1 MMSDKEQL
9 RMGIIGSNGRM
20 GNVLISAIKQ
30 AGHLHMGGVD
40 KDDDLD
46 ALASNCDILIDFSA
60 PAALEDNLDIA
71 MNHALPIIIGTTG
84 LEERHHFLIDS
95 AAQDI
100 PIMQTGNTSMGV
112 TMLAYLVEEAAAKLG
127 DAWDI
132 EIVEMHHR
140 HKVDA
145 PSGTAKLLG
154 EAAAKGRGIKLS
166 EHKDSGRDG
175 ITGTRKIGDIGFAA
189 LRGGSVAGDHDV
201 IFAGDEELMTLSHRA
216 ENRMIFAR
224 GAVQAAYWLSRQK
237 PGRYNM
243 RDVLG
248 L

>member
-1 MMSDKEQL
+1 MSDKEQL